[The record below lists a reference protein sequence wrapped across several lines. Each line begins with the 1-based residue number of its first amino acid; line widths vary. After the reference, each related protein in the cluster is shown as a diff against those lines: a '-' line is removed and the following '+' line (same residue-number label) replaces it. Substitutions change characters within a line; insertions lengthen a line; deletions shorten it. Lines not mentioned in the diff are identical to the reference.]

1 MNSHLPDEVVAL
13 RQATREVVDQLL
25 QHEPKFIETGEVP
38 SVVEDTLR
46 ELGYLGLTIP
56 EEYGGMGVS
65 TLAACVVF
73 EELARMPMAFF
84 TSVRGSNS
92 IGSRALVRWG
102 SEEQRKK
109 WLPGIASGEIITA
122 FALTEPNAGS
132 DASRIQATA
141 RREGDTYYIT
151 GTKHFITNGHIADLL
166 TVIAYTDRDAGPSR
180 GITCFMVEP
189 KKTTGFKVR
198 SLQKTMA
205 GPPHCQ
211 AVLDF
216 DDCAVPAENVVGEEG
231 RGFSVAMGTLD
242 EGRLHIAAVSLGIAQ
257 AAMEQAIAYAK
268 QRVAFGKPIAEH
280 QAIQHKIADMATQ
293 IYAGR
298 QMLYHACRLYD
309 EGEDIHL
316 RAAMVKLFCSEAAG
330 RIVDEAVQIHGGM
343 GYMQG
348 VPVERMYRDVRL
360 LRIVEGTSEIQRRII
375 SRAMLRD

>member
-1 MNSHLPDEVVAL
+1 MNSGLPDDIVAL
-13 RQATREVVDQLL
+13 RQATREVVDRLL
-25 QHEPKFIETGEVP
+25 QYEPQFAETGEVP
-38 SVVEDTLR
+38 PQVEETLR

-56 EEYGGMGVS
+56 EEYGGMGAG

-73 EELARMPMAFF
+73 EELGRMPMAFF

-92 IGSRALVRWG
+92 IGSRALVHWG
-102 SEEQRKK
+102 TEEQRRR

-122 FALTEPNAGS
+122 FALSEPNAGS
-132 DASRIQATA
+132 DAANIQATA
-141 RREGDTYYIT
+141 RREGDNYYIT
-151 GTKHFITNGHIADLL
+151 GTKHFITNGHRADLI
-166 TVIAYTDRDAGPSR
+166 TVIAYTDRSLGASR
-180 GITCFMVEP
+180 GVTCFMVEP
-189 KKTTGFKVR
+189 AKTTGFKVR
-198 SLQKTMA
+198 SLQRTMA

-216 DDCAVPAENVVGEEG
+216 DDCVVPKENVVGGEG
-231 RGFSVAMGTLD
+231 RGFWVAMGTLD
-242 EGRLHIAAVSLGIAQ
+242 EGRLHVAAVALGMAQ
-257 AAMEQAIAYAK
+257 AAMEQSISYAK

-298 QMLYHACRLYD
+298 QMLYHACRLHE
-309 EGEDIHL
+309 EGHDIH
-316 RAAMVKLFCSEAAG
+316 RQAAMVKLFCTEAAW

-343 GYMQG
+343 GYMHG

-375 SRAMLRD
+375 ARGLLRD

>member
-1 MNSHLPDEVVAL
+1 MNAHLPDEVVAL
-13 RQATREVVDQLL
+13 RESTREVVNQLL
-25 QHEPKFIETGEVP
+25 QYEPEFVETGEVP
-38 SVVEDTLR
+38 AKVEDTLR
-46 ELGYLGLTIP
+46 DLGYLGLTIP
-56 EEYGGMGVS
+56 EEYGGMGLNS
-65 TLAACVVF
+65 LAACVVL
-73 EELARMPMAFF
+73 EELGRLPMAFY

-92 IGSRALVRWG
+92 IGSRALVHWG
-102 SEEQRKK
+102 TEEQRRK

-132 DASRIQATA
+132 DASRIQTTA
-141 RREGDTYYIT
+141 RKEGDTYYIN
-151 GTKHFITNGHIADLL
+151 GTKHFITNGHRADLL
-166 TVIAYTDRDAGPSR
+166 TVIAYTDRSAGASR

-189 KKTTGFKVR
+189 AKTTGFKVR

-216 DDCAVPAENVVGEEG
+216 DDCPVPAENIIGEEG
-231 RGFSVAMGTLD
+231 RGFQVAMGTLD
-242 EGRLHIAAVSLGIAQ
+242 EGRLHVAAIALGMAQ
-257 AAMEQAIAYAK
+257 AAMEEAIAYAK

-280 QAIQHKIADMATQ
+280 QVIQYKIADMATQ

-298 QMLYHACRLYD
+298 QMLYDACRLHD
-309 EGEDIHL
+309 EGHNVHL
-316 RAAMVKLFCSEAAG
+316 QAAMAKLFCTEAAW

-375 SRAMLRD
+375 SRAVLKD